1 VNVSDDNMIRC
12 DAENRN
18 TRDVLFTRDD
28 IKYETVLAMKL
39 KSMYCSKLLIYCDRG
54 QREIV

>member
-1 VNVSDDNMIRC
+1 VNVSDDNMIRY

-18 TRDVLFTRDD
+18 IEDVLFTRDD

-39 KSMYCSKLLIYCDRG
+39 KSNCWYVAIKVREKLYKL
-54 QREIV
+54 